1 VSARKELIAF
11 LVVAVAAVGSI
22 ILFAVS
28 SEHREDRS
36 LSGTTL
42 QVPAKGGS
50 CPSEV
55 RVKRRADGPLQVCPA
70 ECLLDTAADG
80 QCTCTVRVKE
90 CRKAEPQPR

>member
-28 SEHREDRS
+28 SEHREDRP

-42 QVPAKGGS
+42 QVPAKGGR

-70 ECLLDTAADG
+70 ECVLGTAADG

-90 CRKAEPQPR
+90 CREAEPQPR